1 MNEPHLARIL
11 PHTAPLD
18 GPPRALLV
26 AMRRMAIHGL
36 HDASASLLM
45 FEHFG
50 LHFRKPLVLLRA
62 LLMEV
67 SQTTRQPIQIAPC
80 CAPRMTP
87 AENALLRAMTCADHD
102 PAQAGQHL
110 QDLTQAPTIAG
121 LLATTRVLAS
131 ALRDSGRELKIEP

>member
-36 HDASASLLM
+36 YDASASLLM

-50 LHFRKPLVLLRA
+50 LHFRKPLVLMRA

-80 CAPRMTP
+80 CAPRAPQPWRCPPAPWRRARPCPGWMRSWTTP
-87 AENALLRAMTCADHD
+87 PPSAASPVR
-102 PAQAGQHL
+102 PAAASPHPVRGAG
-110 QDLTQAPTIAG
+110 
-121 LLATTRVLAS
+121 
-131 ALRDSGRELKIEP
+131 